1 MKNLPIEALIV
12 AQGNE
17 LKTDSRK
24 VAAAFGRQHK
34 NVLRSIDE
42 FLQKKPE
49 FASAHFWAYV
59 EKQQVGSAEREM
71 RGYMMDKD
79 GFMLLTMG
87 FNGDRAFNIK
97 IAYIEAFNEMRHK
110 LDNINTS
117 LISKLLAA
125 LEAEK
130 QSAAL
135 ASMAGRILRER
146 RDEKPA
152 NQMRIEHYEQQIQP
166 LLVGFEAA

>member
-1 MKNLPIEALIV
+1 MKALPIDTLIT
-12 AQGNE
+12 AYGYE

-24 VAAAFGRQHK
+24 VATAFGRQHK

-42 FLQKKPE
+42 FLQKTPE

-59 EKQQVGSAEREM
+59 EKQKVGNAEREM
-71 RGYMMDKD
+71 RGYLMDKD

-87 FNGDRAFNIK
+87 FNGEKAFNIK
-97 IAYIEAFNEMRHK
+97 IAYIEAFNAMRRQ
-110 LDNINTS
+110 LDNQSTD
-117 LISKLLAA
+117 LVAGLLAA
-125 LEAEK
+125 REAE
-130 QSAAL
+130 QRSAAL

-152 NQMRIEHYEQQIQP
+152 NQIRIEHYQRQIQP
-166 LLVGFEAA
+166 LLTGLEAA

>member
-1 MKNLPIEALIV
+1 MKNLPIETLV
-12 AQGNE
+12 TAQGHE

-42 FLQKKPE
+42 FLQKTPE

-59 EKQQVGSAEREM
+59 EKQQVGNAAREV

-87 FNGDRAFNIK
+87 FNGDKAFNIK
-97 IAYIEAFNEMRHK
+97 IAYIEAFNAMRRQ
-110 LDNINTS
+110 LDELNNTVMY
-117 LISKLLAA
+117 KLLAA

-130 QSAAL
+130 QSFAM
-135 ASMAGRILRER
+135 ASLAGRILRER
-146 RDEKPA
+146 KDSKPLH
-152 NQMRIEHYEQQIQP
+152 QIQIEHYTRALQP
-166 LLVGFEAA
+166 LLPGIVAE

>member
-1 MKNLPIEALIV
+1 MKELPIEALVISK
-12 AQGNE
+12 GNE

-24 VAAAFGRQHK
+24 VAMAFGKRHAHVIRDIRKIIEQ
-34 NVLRSIDE
+34 LPTDFTQSIFGLSEYTDKTGRK
-42 FLQKKPE
+42 LPM
-49 FASAHFWAYV
+49 Y
-59 EKQQVGSAEREM
+59 EM
-71 RGYMMDKD
+71 NKD

-87 FNGDRAFNIK
+87 YSTHEAMQIK
-97 IAYIEAFNEMRHK
+97 VAYIQAFNEMRHK

-152 NQMRIEHYEQQIQP
+152 NQIRIEHYEQQIQP